1 VSGEVHPTTG
11 KVKRGKT
18 IKVSFLTQ
26 QLAELEDI
34 WEDRVSD
41 VLKRQK
47 STYVSGGKEMTPT
60 QLLERVGFQS
70 AQLSTRVKEL
80 SGGQK
85 RRLQLLLIILDE
97 PNVLI
102 LDEPTNDLDTDMLAA
117 IEDLLDSFAGTLLV
131 VSHDRYLIE
140 RVTDQQYAVL
150 DGQLRHLPKGVEQY
164 LELRS
169 TAVAAALAP
178 APKSLAPVH
187 ASALKGA
194 ELRNAEKEFAAAGR
208 KIEKL
213 QGQIGDIH
221 LRLAEH
227 DQSDYAGLG
236 TLSTELGTLE
246 SSLTDVE
253 TRWLELSELLG

>member
-1 VSGEVHPTTG
+1 
-11 KVKRGKT
+11 
-18 IKVSFLTQ
+18 
-26 QLAELEDI
+26 
-34 WEDRVSD
+34 
-41 VLKRQK
+41 
-47 STYVSGGKEMTPT
+47 M
-60 QLLERVGFQS
+60 
-70 AQLSTRVKEL
+70 STRVREL

-150 DGQLRHLPKGVEQY
+150 DGHFRHLPKGVEQY

-169 TAVAAALAP
+169 
-178 APKSLAPVH
+178 KSLAAELGDAVKS
-187 ASALKGA
+187 SAPPSVKTTSLKGA

-213 QGQIGDIH
+213 QGQIGEVH
-221 LRLAEH
+221 LKLAEH

-236 TLSTELGTLE
+236 TLSTELNGLD
-246 SSLTDVE
+246 SQLSDVE
-253 TRWLELSELLG
+253 LRWLELSELLG